1 MNVNDTVRVTLT
13 EAGKRRAAEWGREY
27 GITAGLEMSDGE
39 RAGEWQLWRLMQ
51 VFGAA
56 MYNGMPKPLFEKNE
70 ILFGGKAMTYDGKAM
85 GGLNDWRDRVHNLAI
100 EKGWHQDRDINNPH
114 VLGSM
119 LALIHSEVSE
129 ALEEV
134 RTGTPGAVWF
144 RDTFNGEL
152 LGPRE
157 REEGQPE
164 SRYKPVGFPSEL
176 ADIIIRTLDLCGAL
190 GIDIEQAV
198 EAKHAYNCTRSH
210 RHGGKAL

>member
-13 EAGKRRAAEWGREY
+13 EAGKRRVSEWGKTL
-27 GITAGLEMSDGE
+27 GVKAGFEMSDSE

-51 VFGAA
+51 VFGDA
-56 MYNGMPKPLFEKNE
+56 MYNGMAEPLFEKNE
-70 ILFGGKAMTYDGKAM
+70 VSF
-85 GGLNDWRDRVHNLAI
+85 GGLNELRDRVHNLAI
-100 EKGWHQDRDINNPH
+100 EKGWHQDRDISNPH

-129 ALEEV
+129 ALEDVRRGRTGNWV
-134 RTGTPGAVWF
+134 RTGA
-144 RDTFNGEL
+144 D
-152 LGPRE
+152 
-157 REEGQPE
+157 
-164 SRYKPVGFPSEL
+164 SDKPIGLPSEL

-198 EAKHAYNCTRSH
+198 ETKHAYNCTRSH

>member
-1 MNVNDTVRVTLT
+1 MSVQVKTGVFYRSYDGELWCCFKTDSRKPEHCRASCVRASDGRV
-13 EAGKRRAAEWGREY
+13 EHFYMDGRYDAEGKREHTLVDEVFEY
-27 GITAGLEMSDGE
+27 KVAT
-39 RAGEWQLWRLMQ
+39 
-51 VFGAA
+51 
-56 MYNGMPKPLFEKNE
+56 
-70 ILFGGKAMTYDGKAM
+70 
-85 GGLNDWRDRVHNLAI
+85 LNDLRDRVHNLAI
-100 EKGWHQDRDINNPH
+100 EKGWHQDRDISNPH

-134 RTGTPGAVWF
+134 RNANRLGAFAPNVF
-144 RDTFNGEL
+144 DGK
-152 LGPRE
+152 G
-157 REEGQPE
+157 
-164 SRYKPVGFPSEL
+164 KPIGLPSEL